1 MNTSQYFCAV
11 WVPEHWHKLPRE
23 VVVCPWRSATLEMVV
38 GTVLWISLL
47 EQGLGQVNRGPLTL
61 GATTKQED
69 RTGCGD
75 WHP

>member
-1 MNTSQYFCAV
+1 
-11 WVPEHWHKLPRE
+11 
-23 VVVCPWRSATLEMVV
+23 MVV
-38 GTVLWISLL
+38 DTVLWISLL